1 MTNAEDLAELLK
13 EDVIPEIE
21 EAIDELFESI
31 ANTKQASKEDKEAL
45 NEFQE
50 LRKEFQLL
58 LEEVEAGELDEEEC
72 AGIID
77 EIDMMRSEEEGD

>member
-21 EAIDELFESI
+21 DVIDELFEAI
-31 ANTKQASKEDKEAL
+31 ADNKQASEEDKKEL
-45 NEFQE
+45 SELQE
-50 LRKEFQLL
+50 LRREFQLL

-72 AGIID
+72 ADIID
-77 EIDMMRSEEEGD
+77 EIDMMRSEEEEG

>member
-21 EAIDELFESI
+21 DVIDGLFESI
-31 ANTKQASKEDKEAL
+31 ANSKQASEADRKELSELQD
-45 NEFQE
+45 

-72 AGIID
+72 EGIID